1 LTLEEIDSSLDRKS
15 QEDSKMSYDNDYE
28 EYSRI
33 DSLIQMRMRSRKGR
47 KIRPRSKIL
56 IAILEACR
64 TPSVEHWIMIK
75 ARLGYE
81 TFWMHVNRLLN
92 EGKVA
97 LFRNDDGRGNGSKTY
112 YTLTREGLQML
123 EELKSEQN

>member
-1 LTLEEIDSSLDRKS
+1 LSLEEPKPSD
-15 QEDSKMSYDNDYE
+15 EDERQDYE
-28 EYSRI
+28 KMDYDQYSSF

-47 KIRPRSKIL
+47 KIRPRNKIL

-81 TFWMHVNRLLN
+81 TFWMHVTRLLN

-97 LFRNDDGRGNGSKTY
+97 LFRNEDGVGAGSKTY
-112 YTLTREGLQML
+112 YTLTSDGLQML
-123 EELKSEQN
+123 EKLKSEQQN